1 MIKWLHL
8 AAAPT
13 FTVMAVSMLVLDSSA
28 PNALCSAGGGFALS
42 GMAPMYLLMAF
53 FHSAP
58 WLKLTLGRP
67 GVTLFTTPSRSSNVQ
82 TTEQK
87 P

>member
-13 FTVMAVSMLVLDSSA
+13 FAVMAVSTLVVDSSA
-28 PNALCSAGGGFALS
+28 PNALCSASGGFALG

-58 WLKLTLGRP
+58 WLKLTLGRT
-67 GVTLFTTPSRSSNVQ
+67 GVTLFTALNRSSDVQ